1 MPLSVRSESGQS
13 DKPHQQCVF
22 VFGTLKEGFPNFHRN
37 QGSRIPGVF
46 KTVESYPL
54 YLVGERYS
62 PWLVL
67 AAGEGHPVIG
77 QVFCVDDVALAEM
90 DALERITQRDGY
102 RRLEIE
108 VMNVDTGLK
117 QRVWVYGK
125 PTASL
130 PTADIRVEL
139 EGDYLLE
146 HAALYIS
153 RTQA

>member
-1 MPLSVRSESGQS
+1 MPLSLQS
-13 DKPHQQCVF
+13 DQPHSHYVF
-22 VFGTLKEGFPNFHRN
+22 VFGTLKEGFPNFERN
-37 QGSRIPGVF
+37 QGVRMPGVF
-46 KTVESYPL
+46 KTVEPYPL
-54 YLVGERYS
+54 LLVGERYS

-90 DALERITQRDGY
+90 DALERITQSDGY

-108 VMNVDTGLK
+108 VANLDSGLK
-117 QRVWVYGK
+117 QTVWVYGK

-130 PTADIRVEL
+130 LTADVRVEL

-146 HAALYIS
+146 HAALYCHRPHS
-153 RTQA
+153 